1 MTTGERIKELRK
13 ARGMNAEKLAE
24 LCCVSPSTIY
34 RYEKGEIENFGYDK
48 LQPIAAALGVTPAE
62 LLGIEKTANPAVDGL
77 TEREQR
83 FLTLLRQLDDLDQ
96 ESIERWMIATKE
108 SKRGLRCE

>member
-1 MTTGERIKELRK
+1 MTTGERIKRLRK
-13 ARGMNAEKLAE
+13 AKGMNAETLAD
-24 LCCVSPSTIY
+24 LCGVSATTIY

-48 LQPIAAALGVTPAE
+48 LKPLAQALNVEPTY

-83 FLTLLRQLDDLDQ
+83 FLALLRQLDDIDQ

-108 SKRGLRCE
+108 SKRGLRGE

>member
-62 LLGIEKTANPAVDGL
+62 LLGIEKTASHSADGYS
-77 TEREQR
+77 EKEQR
-83 FLTLLRQLDDLDQ
+83 FLALLRQLDDLDQ
-96 ESIERWMIATKE
+96 EAIERRMKAMLE
-108 SKRGLRCE
+108 SK

>member
-34 RYEKGEIENFGYDK
+34 RYEKGDIENFGYDK

-62 LLGIEKTANPAVDGL
+62 LLGIEKTANHMADGYS
-77 TEREQR
+77 EKEQR
-83 FLTLLRQLDDLDQ
+83 FLALLRQLDDLDQ
-96 ESIERWMIATKE
+96 EAIERRMKAMLE
-108 SKRGLRCE
+108 SK